1 MVFKIKLKGKEI
13 KEYTQI
19 LTIFTADN
27 EDTGEKLLTIVTSGK
42 SECYSMSEVEDFEVI
57 GCGHCK

>member
-19 LTIFTADN
+19 LTIFTANNDN
-27 EDTGEKLLTIVTSGK
+27 TGEKLLTVVTNGK
-42 SECYSMSEVEDFEVI
+42 SECYAMSEVEDFEII

>member
-19 LTIFTADN
+19 LMIFTADN
-27 EDTGEKLLTIVTSGK
+27 ENTGEKLLTIVTNGK
-42 SECYSMSEVEDFEVI
+42 IEWYSMSEVEGFEII